1 MSLALLILG
10 ISAVVA
16 GLFMGFFGT
25 RLWEFG
31 GSDASMV
38 LIGAIGVSSGLLLM
52 GLCAV
57 IAELKKIARQLGS
70 TALTEVPGRL
80 ARPAVGEVALEAL
93 EEAMASE
100 PALPPPSS
108 AAPNWLSDGKRGRQR
123 TEAAVPEVP
132 APPADEVPRRR
143 NPLASTSRRER
154 DGRERD
160 GTSARSV
167 NTFPPEPSSAPD
179 ALEPAAPS
187 SPRFEVAWPKPERS
201 RPRESV
207 LRRPSAPPTP
217 MEPDL
222 STLSAEQ
229 SEVTV
234 LKSGIVDGMAYS
246 LYSDGSIEAE
256 LPEGTLR
263 FASIDELRAHID
275 QRS

>member
-16 GLFMGFFGT
+16 GLFMGFFGA

-31 GSDASMV
+31 GNDASMI
-38 LIGAIGVSSGLLLM
+38 LIGAIGVSSGLLLI
-52 GLCAV
+52 GVYAV
-57 IAELKKIARQLGS
+57 IVELKKIARQLGS
-70 TALTEVPGRL
+70 TALAEVPGRL
-80 ARPAVGEVALEAL
+80 ARPPVQEVALEAL

-108 AAPNWLSDGKRGRQR
+108 ATPNWLSDGKRERQR
-123 TEAAVPEVP
+123 TEAPAMPEVP
-132 APPADEVPRRR
+132 APPADEGPRRR
-143 NPLASTSRRER
+143 NPFASTSRRER
-154 DGRERD
+154 DGTPTRP
-160 GTSARSV
+160 AV
-167 NTFPPEPSSAPD
+167 NTFSPEPSSAPD
-179 ALEPAAPS
+179 APEPPAPS
-187 SPRFEVAWPKPERS
+187 SPRFEVAWPRPERS

-207 LRRPSAPPTP
+207 LRRPSAPPAP

-222 STLSAEQ
+222 TLPAEQ

-234 LKSGIVDGMAYS
+234 LKSGVVDGMAYS
-246 LYSDGSIEAE
+246 LYSDGSIEAQ